1 VGVPHSP
8 SPQPV
13 PEHDRPVPVLGG
25 HVESLSGFWTP
36 AGEEGGREGRREG
49 GREDRSEDVS

>member
-1 VGVPHSP
+1 RRPRLGEGRVVGLPHSP

-36 AGEEGGREGRREG
+36 A
-49 GREDRSEDVS
+49 VAPP